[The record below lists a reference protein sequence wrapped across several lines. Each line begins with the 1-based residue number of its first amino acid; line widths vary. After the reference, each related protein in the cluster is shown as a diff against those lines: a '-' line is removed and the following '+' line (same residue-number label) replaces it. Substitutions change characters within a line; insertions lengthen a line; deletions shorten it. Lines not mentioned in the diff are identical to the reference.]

1 MADLDA
7 HKELRKCTICKGAD
21 SQTLSANRSLLW
33 VLRYVD
39 DIRGCV
45 QYPNSQQREPTHTWV
60 LHHLNDELVVCK
72 LGVG

>member
-33 VLRYVD
+33 VLLYAD

-45 QYPNSQQREPTHTWV
+45 QHPNSQQREQAHARV
-60 LHHLNDELVVCK
+60 LHYLNDELVVCK